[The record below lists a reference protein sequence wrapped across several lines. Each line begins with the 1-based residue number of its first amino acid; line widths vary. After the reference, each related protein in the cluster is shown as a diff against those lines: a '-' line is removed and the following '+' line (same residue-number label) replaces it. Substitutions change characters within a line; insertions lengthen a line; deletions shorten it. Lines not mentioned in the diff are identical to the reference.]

1 MSQTVE
7 ISREELYE
15 KIWATPIDHLAKEFG
30 VSGSYLARVC
40 SALNVPRPPV
50 GYWQKKAVG
59 KARPRPAL
67 PVALPGD
74 QLSWSKDT
82 ALAALIRSF
91 VRRKKKDAGSVQSS
105 RHPLLVGVEAHYRKS
120 RTTEE
125 NEFLRPYKFLLPD
138 IVASE
143 ACLTRALDLA
153 DEAYRALDRAG
164 HRVVLAP
171 PHNSM
176 HRPDIEERETPGK
189 DRHYG
194 RYGSGVIWSP
204 HRPTL
209 VYIEDMPIGLALTEM
224 TERVTLRYLNG
235 KYVREDSK
243 VANSIKPWQH
253 SWTTQ
258 QDLPCGRFRLV
269 AYAPFHGVAWLQCW
283 QETPQASLR
292 PMIPRIVQKLEGSI
306 GELQRLKK
314 AADEATAQ
322 RQREHEEQWQRY
334 LREED
339 KRKVAE
345 AHMESRKQLAGIMDR
360 WAVAISVERFFEEA
374 DRRLERVEGESRTE
388 IQERLALARSMLGA
402 LDPLDF
408 LKEWRAPAERYKSKY
423 DPTSAPND
431 HPREVSLA
439 DDDRGAGDAYGTGS
453 DEAEPDFP

>member
-1 MSQTVE
+1 MSQGTE
-7 ISREELYE
+7 ISREDLYE
-15 KIWATPIDHLAKEFG
+15 KIWATPIDRLAKEFG

-67 PVALPGD
+67 PAPLPGD

-82 ALAALIRSF
+82 GLAAPIRSF
-91 VRRKKKDAGSVQSS
+91 ARRKKDGAVSARSS
-105 RHPLLVGVEAHYRKS
+105 RHPLLVGVEIHYRKS
-120 RTTEE
+120 RITEE

-143 ACLTRALDLA
+143 PCLTRALDLA
-153 DEAYRALDRAG
+153 DETYRALDGAG
-164 HRVVLAP
+164 HRVLLAP
-171 PHNSM
+171 PRTSM
-176 HRPDIEERETPGK
+176 HRPDIDERETPVK

-194 RYGSGVIWSP
+194 RYGSSVIWSP
-204 HRPTL
+204 QRPTL

-235 KYVREDSK
+235 TYVREDSK
-243 VANSIKPWQH
+243 AAKSIKPWQH

-269 AYAPFHGVAWLQCW
+269 AYAPFHGVAWIQSW

-292 PMIPRIVQKLEGSI
+292 PMIPKIVQKLVGSV
-306 GELQRLKK
+306 GELHRLKA
-314 AADEATAQ
+314 AADAAAAQ

-334 LREED
+334 LRVED

-360 WAVAISVERFFEEA
+360 WAAALSVERFFEEA
-374 DRRLERVEGESRTE
+374 NRRLEGLDGESRTE
-388 IQERLALARSMLGA
+388 IQNRLALARSMLGA

-408 LKEWRAPAERYKSKY
+408 LKEWRAPEERYKSKY
-423 DPTSAPND
+423 DPTSA
-431 HPREVSLA
+431 E
-439 DDDRGAGDAYGTGS
+439 
-453 DEAEPDFP
+453 

>member
-1 MSQTVE
+1 MSQTTE
-7 ISREELYE
+7 MSREALYE

-59 KARPRPAL
+59 KGRSRPAL
-67 PVALPGD
+67 PPALPGD

-82 ALAALIRSF
+82 G
-91 VRRKKKDAGSVQSS
+91 KSS
-105 RHPLLVGVEAHYRKS
+105 RHPLLAGVEVHYRKS

-143 ACLTRALDLA
+143 ACLITALDLA
-153 DEAYRALDRAG
+153 DEIYRALDQAG
-164 HRVVLAP
+164 HRILLAP
-171 PHNSM
+171 PHTSM
-176 HRPDIEERETPGK
+176 HRPDIEERESPGK
-189 DRHYG
+189 DRHYD

-209 VYIEDMPIGLALTEM
+209 VYIKDMPIGLALTEM

-243 VANSIKPWQH
+243 AAKSIKPWQH

-258 QDLPCGRFRLV
+258 QDLPCGRFRLI
-269 AYAPFHGVAWLQCW
+269 AYAPFHGVAWLQSW

-292 PMIPRIVQKLEGSI
+292 PMIPKIVQKLEGSI
-306 GELQRLKK
+306 GELQRLKT
-314 AADEATAQ
+314 AADEAAAQ
-322 RQREHEEQWQRY
+322 KQREHEELWQRY

-345 AHMESRKQLAGIMDR
+345 AHVESRKQLSGIMDR
-360 WAVAISVERFFEEA
+360 WAAALSVERFFEEA
-374 DRRLERVEGESRTE
+374 TRRLESVGEERRAE
-388 IQERLALARSMLGA
+388 IQNRLTLARTTLGT

-408 LKEWRAPAERYKSKY
+408 LREWRAPEEQYKSKY
-423 DPTSAPND
+423 D
-431 HPREVSLA
+431 A
-439 DDDRGAGDAYGTGS
+439 D
-453 DEAEPDFP
+453 